1 MPHNRRPFIFCR
13 LDLAESQDV
22 RKFRDH
28 PPWLQ
33 DLTNP
38 LGSVL
43 TKALRAYHPAWYHV
57 TLFQPPLRS
66 DSRVLAAVPL
76 YTRETVQGAQPQNG
90 WRFDRSWEG
99 GIHCLQL

>member
-1 MPHNRRPFIFCR
+1 MVSTEGEGNFSQRFMFPDPLASLQFPEMLKCPQTSHMPHDHRPFIFCR

-43 TKALRAYHPAWYHV
+43 TQAFTCL
-57 TLFQPPLRS
+57 PPCVATTWLCPILPS
-66 DSRVLAAVPL
+66 L
-76 YTRETVQGAQPQNG
+76 
-90 WRFDRSWEG
+90 
-99 GIHCLQL
+99 